1 MRSDTRLISRI
12 TTFVVIG
19 LLSACGASEMT
30 DLKQFVSDKAE
41 RPGGLIEPIPTF
53 TAYEAFAYSAAGMR
67 SPFDRPIEVVE
78 LTTLRLRSSLAP
90 DRNRPGS
97 FWSNLTSTAYCWW
110 EGWSDRV
117 LNGLYCATQVVV
129 STECARGIM
138 WDRITVAWL
147 MLARDMSRS
156 WKSLLTVRRTAGL
169 SVREPWSW
177 VRNDARK

>member
-1 MRSDTRLISRI
+1 MISRI
-12 TTFVVIG
+12 TAFVVIG

-90 DRNRPGS
+90 DRNRPREFLEQFDVDSLLLVGR
-97 FWSNLTSTAYCWW
+97 L
-110 EGWSDRV
+110 ERQG

-129 STECARGIM
+129 STECARNYVGPDNGRVVDVGAGYVAIM
-138 WDRITVAWL
+138 EIVTDGTPNGYVERP
-147 MLARDMSRS
+147 
-156 WKSLLTVRRTAGL
+156 RTLELGTQ
-169 SVREPWSW
+169 
-177 VRNDARK
+177 